1 MALASWETE
10 CHRPQPE
17 LSQVLLLAKK
27 FLNSIEAFVNTLE
40 IRSVPSCFIAQVSVD
55 PGVLSSMISDQDS
68 ASAHNGPHF
77 ICSHV
82 VKSFQVVC
90 VTQVAF
96 PRSVVVG
103 SDMSFMSSLITG
115 GTSSDSSEFVD

>member
-1 MALASWETE
+1 MA
-10 CHRPQPE
+10 
-17 LSQVLLLAKK
+17 
-27 FLNSIEAFVNTLE
+27 LE
-40 IRSVPSCFIAQVSVD
+40 IRPVPSCLIAQVSVD
-55 PGVLSSMISDQDS
+55 AGVLSGMVADQDS

-82 VKSFQVVC
+82 VKSFQIIG
-90 VTQVAF
+90 VTQIAF